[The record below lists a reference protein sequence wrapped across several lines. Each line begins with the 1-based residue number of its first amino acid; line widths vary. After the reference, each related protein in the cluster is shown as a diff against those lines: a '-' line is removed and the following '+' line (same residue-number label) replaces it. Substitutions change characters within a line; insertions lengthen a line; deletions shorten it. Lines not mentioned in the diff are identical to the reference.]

1 MKQLKNVTS
10 KSRKVT
16 EKIMVKVDD
25 PIDFFNKSR
34 KNLLWSNHE
43 TDWKYHFRIQLKVL
57 KLFIDQDAS
66 EKHRASFV
74 YRLGLGY
81 WGLGRQAGLSSGIIS
96 EKAATNPDVKTTNDH
111 VIGAQLI
118 GKTVH
123 EAFVSC
129 NFNEEYMVNAWL
141 MENLWM
147 WMTIQVTQE
156 EHRSISKT
164 VDNLDHKKAMLHYQN
179 VSRLVTL
186 QKAA

>member
-1 MKQLKNVTS
+1 MNQLKNNTS
-10 KSRKVT
+10 KSQRAT

-25 PIDFFNKSR
+25 PIDFFNENR

-43 TDWKYHFRIQLKVL
+43 RDWKYHFRIQLKVL
-57 KLFIDQDAS
+57 KLFIDQKANP
-66 EKHRASFV
+66 KHRASFV

-81 WGLGRQAGLSSGIIS
+81 WGLGKQAGLPSGIIS
-96 EKAATNPDVKTTNDH
+96 ENAATNPDVKKTNDH

-129 NFNEEYMVNAWL
+129 NFDEEYMVNSWL
-141 MENLWM
+141 KENLWM

-156 EHRSISKT
+156 EHRNISKT
-164 VDNLDHKKAMLHYQN
+164 VENLVHKKAMSHYQK

-186 QKAA
+186 QKTA